1 MKKITLISDVINSSL
16 FFVLKEL
23 SCVFDYICIYNK
35 QLEVK
40 PGNKRLS

>member
-1 MKKITLISDVINSSL
+1 MKKITLISDVINSS